1 MSVCM
6 RFASIF
12 AEGRFLRDE
21 SNYPA
26 GKDNANDAVLQ
37 AGVSQQILKVVDR
50 SFRSFFNLCK
60 KAKPGEYHFHDVRI
74 PHYLEKNAYVPL
86 ILSTN
91 AIVIKDGLK
100 SPCSGIS
107 TVASRRGKN
116 PRSVSFAVGGPDG
129 QRNTQHSD
137 GENTVLAG
145 AIRLRS
151 VRLSAPD
158 SVAR

>member
-1 MSVCM
+1 MKC
-6 RFASIF
+6 AGIF

-26 GKDNANDAVLQ
+26 GKDNANDAALQ
-37 AGVSQQILKVVDR
+37 AGVTSKFLRSLIDLSAHFLTFARKRSQASII
-50 SFRSFFNLCK
+50 SMMCGFRTIWRRMPTFPSSCR
-60 KAKPGEYHFHDVRI
+60 P
-74 PHYLEKNAYVPL
+74 
-86 ILSTN
+86 N
-91 AIVIKDGLK
+91 AIVIKNGLK